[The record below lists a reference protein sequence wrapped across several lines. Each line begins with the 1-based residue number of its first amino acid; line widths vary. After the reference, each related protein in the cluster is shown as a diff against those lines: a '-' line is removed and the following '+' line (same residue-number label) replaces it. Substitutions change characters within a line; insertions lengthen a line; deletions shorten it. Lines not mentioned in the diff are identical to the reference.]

1 MSTCID
7 FALAQSYTTT
17 MINKETLSR
26 AQARYRQASQELA
39 RLEDLGG
46 ENTNIFLAAEKE
58 WLAAMRTLDAMTS
71 QTERWNDKSNS
82 LLDLLERGDV

>member
-1 MSTCID
+1 
-7 FALAQSYTTT
+7 
-17 MINKETLSR
+17 MINRETLAR
-26 AQARYRQASQELA
+26 AQTRYRQASQELA

-58 WLAAMRTLDAMTS
+58 WLAATRTLDAMTS